1 MKSIWLSA
9 LNVPEQEVRAL
20 MGKLK
25 TYGLNPSGHQW
36 SDDLAAMGWMGPRNE
51 LCNPQCAFWAILGG
65 REASGKPETRYGLSM
80 LALCVQAKRG
90 PGFPIV
96 LLQTGVEPLSA
107 ADLPTPLQRAVILP
121 ASDAG
126 MPAKLVAKAHVKAP
140 DLPAAYYLDMVGN
153 PQVGQWFEVRPTR
166 DEWPGIIFG
175 VDEGEIK
182 FQAVGPAGQL
192 PTTST
197 LNYPMQGLK
206 MDFKGRGFTAWAL
219 RNMLSPALS
228 YYVKVEGTPGALLF
242 GAFSEAGEA
251 EMYHLTL
258 K

>member
-9 LNVPEQEVRAL
+9 LTVPEQEVRGV

-25 TYGLNPSGHQW
+25 SYGLNPSGHQW
-36 SDDLAAMGWMGPRNE
+36 NDDLAAMAWMGAKE
-51 LCNPQCAFWAILGG
+51 ALCNPQCAFWAILGG
-65 REASGKPETRYGLSM
+65 RQAWQKPETRYGLAM
-80 LALCVQAKRG
+80 LALCVQARRG
-90 PGFPIV
+90 VGFPIV
-96 LLQTGVEPLSA
+96 LLQTGAEPLTA

-121 ASDAG
+121 ALDAG
-126 MPAKLVAKAHVKAP
+126 TPAKLVAKAHVQPPA
-140 DLPAAYYLDMVGN
+140 LPAAYYLDMVGN
-153 PQVGQWFEVRPTR
+153 PQFGQWFEVRPTR
-166 DEWPGIIFG
+166 DEWPGVIFG

-197 LNYPMQGLK
+197 LNFPMQGLK
-206 MDFKGRGFTAWAL
+206 MDFKGQAFTAWAL
-219 RNMLSPALS
+219 RNTLSAATS
-228 YYVKVEGTPGALLF
+228 YYVKVEGAPGRLLF

-251 EMYHLTL
+251 EMYHVTL

>member
-9 LNVPEQEVRAL
+9 LSVPEQEVRAL

-36 SDDLAAMGWMGPRNE
+36 NDDLGAMAWMGPKDE
-51 LCNPQCAFWAILGG
+51 LCKAQCAFWAIMGG
-65 REASGKPETRYGLSM
+65 RAAWQKPETRYGLSM

-90 PGFPIV
+90 IGFPIV
-96 LLQTGVEPLSA
+96 LLQSGSDPLSA
-107 ADLPTPLQRAVILP
+107 ADLPTPLQRAVVLP
-121 ASDAG
+121 AADAG
-126 MPAKLVAKAHVKAP
+126 TPAKLVAKAHVQAP
-140 DLPAAYYLDMVGN
+140 DLPASYHLDMVGN
-153 PQVGQWFEVRPTR
+153 PQFGQWFEVRPVR
-166 DEWPGIIFG
+166 EPWPGIIFG
-175 VDEGEIK
+175 VDEGDIK

-197 LNYPMQGLK
+197 LEYPMQGIK
-206 MDFKGRGFTAWAL
+206 MEYNQRPFTAWAL
-219 RNMLSPALS
+219 RNTLSPEIS
-228 YYVKVEGTPGALLF
+228 YYVKVEGAPATLLF

-251 EMYHLTL
+251 EMFLVSL